1 MAQHNE
7 NIKRSLS
14 HSDLRTLQNAGVYR
28 LRKELTHRFRMNQAT
43 HCVQASAQ
51 ASARTSAQA
60 SFALQKKSVARTSAT
75 IRVVPEYVAYK
86 YLGLFNGPLNS
97 STYVRIL
104 YRSIVRSSASTT
116 HSSLSYTLLLSRI
129 AGGAA
134 AGSVSCLPP
143 TTSAAGISIDV
154 GGNIFAIS
162 TPDLRH
168 LSETYLG
175 LSKKPKAGSVLL
187 PTETTQE
194 AKKLVTLALIRILRK
209 K

>member
-1 MAQHNE
+1 
-7 NIKRSLS
+7 
-14 HSDLRTLQNAGVYR
+14 
-28 LRKELTHRFRMNQAT
+28 MNQAT
-43 HCVQASAQ
+43 HCVQASAR
-51 ASARTSAQA
+51 ASAQASAQA
-60 SFALQKKSVARTSAT
+60 SFTLQKKSVARTSAT

-116 HSSLSYTLLLSRI
+116 HSSLSYTLLLSKI
-129 AGGAA
+129 AGGAAAGAA